1 MWEWSEY
8 TPETM
13 KKPNFLIVNAEI
25 VNEGRIYTGSVRIK
39 NGYIDRIAAGENMDA
54 TGLEVVDAK
63 DKFLIPG
70 VIDDQVHFRDP
81 GLTHKADI
89 YTESRAAVAGGVTS
103 FMEMPNTI
111 PNTLTQ
117 ELLEEKYKM
126 ASRKSLANYSFY
138 MGASN
143 DNLDEIVKTNPANV
157 CGIKVFM
164 GASTGNMLVD
174 DHDALEGIFKHAP
187 CLVAVHCEDEA
198 TIRKNIAKTMEK
210 YGDDF
215 PVHMHPVIRSAEAC
229 YKSSSFA
236 VELAKKHNTRL
247 HVLHLSTGAETEL
260 FRNDIPLKE
269 KRITAEVCV
278 HHLWFSAED
287 YAKKGNFIKWNPAIK
302 TIGDKKALFIAL
314 TSDKL
319 DVIATDHAP
328 HSIGEKLNSY
338 FRTPSGAPMV
348 QHSLVAMME
357 FYHRGKISME
367 RIVEKMCHAP
377 ADCFRVKNRGY
388 IREGYHAD
396 LVIVDPN
403 NPWKVL
409 KSNVL
414 YKCGWSPLEGYTLTS
429 SVLQTFVNGNLVYNN
444 KKFDEK
450 FKGERLLFDR
460 N

>member
-1 MWEWSEY
+1 
-8 TPETM
+8 M
-13 KKPNFLIVNAEI
+13 KKTDYLIVNAEI
-25 VNEGRIYTGSVRIK
+25 VNEGRIFSGSLRIK
-39 NGYIDRIAAGENMDA
+39 DGYIHHIAEGENLAPENCNVIDA
-54 TGLEVVDAK
+54 GGR
-63 DKFLIPG
+63 FLIPG

-81 GLTHKADI
+81 GLTHKADL
-89 YTESRAAVAGGVTS
+89 YTESKAAVAGGITS
-103 FMEMPNTI
+103 YMEMPNTI

-117 ELLEEKYKM
+117 ELLEEKYTM
-126 ASRKSLANYSFY
+126 AAKKSLANYSFY

-143 DNLDEIVKTNPANV
+143 DNLDEVVKTDPNKV

-174 DHDALEGIFKHAP
+174 KRETLEGIFKHAP
-187 CLVAVHCEDEA
+187 CLVAVHCEDES
-198 TIRKNIAKTMEK
+198 TIRENAARALEK
-210 YGDDF
+210 YGEDL
-215 PVHMHPVIRSAEAC
+215 PVHLHPMIRSAEAC

-260 FRNDIPLKE
+260 FRNDIPLRE
-269 KRITAEVCV
+269 KKITAEVCV

-302 TIGDKKALFIAL
+302 TIGDKKELFKAL

-328 HSIGEKLNSY
+328 HTISEKLNNY
-338 FRTPSGAPMV
+338 FKAPSGGPMV

-357 FYHRGKISME
+357 FFHRGKISME

-377 ADCFRVKNRGY
+377 AECFRVKNRGY

-403 NPWKVL
+403 KPWKVL

-414 YKCGWSPLEGYTLTS
+414 YKCGWSPLEGVTLG
-429 SVLQTFVNGNLVYNN
+429 SVVTQTFVNGNLVYNN
-444 KKFDEK
+444 KKFNEQ
-450 FKGERLLFDR
+450 FKGERLLFERD
-460 N
+460 